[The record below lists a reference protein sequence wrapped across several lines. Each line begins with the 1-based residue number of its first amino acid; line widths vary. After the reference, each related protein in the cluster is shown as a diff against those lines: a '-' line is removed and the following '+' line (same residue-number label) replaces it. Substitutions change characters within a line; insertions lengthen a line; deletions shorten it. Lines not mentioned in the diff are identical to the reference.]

1 MPSFA
6 SDVKSE
12 LVNFVNYRKCCDKT
26 QLNAML
32 KIRATLS
39 ENRIDFNST
48 NAAVTRKVLKLVKAV
63 YSTAKTEVAV
73 IRYKKFHLKNRYIIR
88 IFRDAETQSLFEEM
102 SINKF
107 PDEDCCRNS
116 YLRGLFMSAGTVN
129 RPEKG
134 YHLEINSNT
143 EEVGKFVKKCLS
155 QSGFGVGL
163 FQRKERFV
171 AYLKTFEDICDFLY
185 LIHAARNLKEVRSQ
199 VNRIVNC
206 ETANLQRSVNAA
218 QQQIQDIK
226 IICANEK
233 LFKKMDEKMKET
245 AEMRLKFPELNIS
258 EIAEKMFLSASGLK
272 YRFKKIHLLA
282 NPKDRWKEF
291 AKKRKKK
298 WIRKKN

>member
-185 LIHAARNLKEVRSQ
+185 LIHAHSAVDRFEAAQNLKEVKCNGRKNS
-199 VNRIVNC
+199 VIGGNTPC
-206 ETANLQRSVNAA
+206 LSTRSVN
-218 QQQIQDIK
+218 
-226 IICANEK
+226 CWGPGPRRSPC
-233 LFKKMDEKMKET
+233 
-245 AEMRLKFPELNIS
+245 RLS
-258 EIAEKMFLSASGLK
+258 RCGS
-272 YRFKKIHLLA
+272 
-282 NPKDRWKEF
+282 W
-291 AKKRKKK
+291 
-298 WIRKKN
+298 